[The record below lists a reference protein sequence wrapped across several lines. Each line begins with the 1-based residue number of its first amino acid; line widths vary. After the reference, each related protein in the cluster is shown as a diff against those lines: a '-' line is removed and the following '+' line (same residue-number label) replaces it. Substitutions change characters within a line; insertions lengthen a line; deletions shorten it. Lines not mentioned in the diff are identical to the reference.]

1 MPRKTPAALL
11 QCWCADWR
19 QENASATQSS
29 VHSVGFWAE
38 GHGQGLCHA
47 EKHIPPHNKINGCA
61 DYTKATQAPHQAHSL
76 MRCKATQ
83 TQKHQQNYSTATS
96 TSTAVVQHC
105 RLTGKATRQLRGGSA
120 VTAHASRAQ
129 ACTGTR
135 HRAARWSRVT
145 SSLGPSGAITGTPHN
160 AVRACAAML
169 CRGSPSPEEVP
180 GQEASRLLRR
190 PRPGRVVEV
199 HVHDAKPLREALQ
212 PLQVVH
218 DAPSK
223 VRLHLHTT
231 TASHESVVV
240 LLLHGIST
248 ATTALG
254 HAPRIQG
261 PLRSH
266 GVKHVLTLTPSE
278 MALHRLSR

>member
-11 QCWCADWR
+11 QCWCADRR
-19 QENASATQSS
+19 QEMPQPPSHLCTVLVLDFGLRDMARAYVMQKNTSPHTTKSMAVRTTQKPLKHPARHTASCVAKQ
-29 VHSVGFWAE
+29 
-38 GHGQGLCHA
+38 L
-47 EKHIPPHNKINGCA
+47 
-61 DYTKATQAPHQAHSL
+61 
-76 MRCKATQ
+76 
-83 TQKHQQNYSTATS
+83 TQKHQQNYSTA

-145 SSLGPSGAITGTPHN
+145 SSLGPSGAITGTLHS

-169 CRGSPSPEEVP
+169 CGSPSPEEVP

-218 DAPSK
+218 DAPRK

-266 GVKHVLTLTPSE
+266 RVKTHVHLDPL
-278 MALHRLSR
+278 